1 MSKGRR
7 ALIGCG
13 AFALA
18 STATLGGASLAA
30 GAATSSGASTRSSV
44 GGSATTTSTLPPT
57 LDGIKS
63 LAHTQITHRVETLTA
78 AVNKVKSAKRLH
90 AGQDRLESYLGHDVG
105 PLKQLDTKIQH
116 DGTLQQATAD
126 YRTIYS
132 GFRVYRLVLPAAHIA
147 AGATRVT
154 GTEVPAF
161 QKAAGRAQQ
170 HSTSANQSTL
180 DPLVGNLKNEITTA
194 SNATKGLAG
203 TVLGYTPAQWNAD
216 NSLLAGAQASAGQAV
231 LAVKQGRKDV
241 HQIRQLLVP
250 GGVHHADT
258 RHATK
263 HGAGDT
269 TSTTG

>member
-1 MSKGRR
+1 MSKGHK
-7 ALIGCG
+7 ALIGFG

-18 STATLGGASLAA
+18 STATLGGASVAA
-30 GAATSSGASTRSSV
+30 GAATSSGASTVSG
-44 GGSATTTSTLPPT
+44 GGSASTTSTLPPT
-57 LDGIKS
+57 LDGIKN

-78 AVNKVKSAKRLH
+78 AVNKVKSAKRLR
-90 AGQDRLESYLGHDVG
+90 AGQDRLESYLGHDIG
-105 PLKQLDTKIQH
+105 PLKQLDAKIQD

-126 YRTIYS
+126 YGTIYS

-147 AGATRVT
+147 AGAYRVT

-170 HSTSANQSTL
+170 HAASANQSTL

-231 LAVKQGRKDV
+231 GAVKQARKDV
-241 HQIRQLLVP
+241 HQIRQVLVP
-250 GGVHHADT
+250 GGVHHAAT

-269 TSTTG
+269 TSTTS